1 MSQPLPVSCFE
12 WMKDVRDFKVQEE
25 SDESPTGYILQV
37 DLEYPPHLHDTHNDY
52 PLAPEHLKIT
62 CEMTSTYSQALGE
75 ALHYRHRK
83 VEKLVPN
90 LHNKGKYILH
100 HRNLKL
106 YLDLRMKLSKIHRV
120 LQFKQEP
127 WLK

>member
-1 MSQPLPVSCFE
+1 MSQPIPVSCFE
-12 WMKDVRDFKVQEE
+12 WMKDVRDFKVQEV
-25 SDESPTGYILQV
+25 SGDSPTGYILKV
-37 DLEYPPHLHDTHNDY
+37 DLEYPPHLH
-52 PLAPEHLKIT
+52 EHLKIT

-83 VEKLVPN
+83 VENLVPN
-90 LHNKGKYILH
+90 LHNKEKYILH

-106 YLDLRMKLSKIHRV
+106 YLDLGMKLSKIHRV